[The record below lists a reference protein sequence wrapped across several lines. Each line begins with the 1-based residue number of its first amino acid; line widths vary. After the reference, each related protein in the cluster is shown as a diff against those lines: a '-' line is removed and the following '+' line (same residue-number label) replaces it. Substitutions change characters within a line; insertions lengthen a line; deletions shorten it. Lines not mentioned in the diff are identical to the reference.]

1 MTKIKDH
8 PDEPHV
14 RRAARSTFS
23 AEYHLSR
30 REQKVTRAVVPLLL
44 FLGSLFLYLAFRSA
58 SFDDFDSY
66 SFALALEHYRLPL
79 QQPHPPGFPVYIALG
94 RALEFILGDALT
106 ALTTLSA
113 LSGAASV
120 VLVFLLGRTIEPRH
134 PSMGLF
140 AALLIALLPVHWLT
154 AEKALSDA
162 LGLTAVLLPLWL
174 WARWIRQGA
183 STVPW
188 IPALLSGLA
197 FGVRPQNALPF
208 GFLAIYLLIHLIH
221 ARRAFHPF
229 SILAFVVGTLLWLV
243 PTALSMDVA
252 TADVSAWSRLWLGLR
267 SYTEAV
273 LQHAGHVGRA
283 DAITGMRN
291 PFFEALRIRWIAF
304 MRTTLEANLGILPQR
319 SASTGAWLIAVAA
332 GFVFVPGLIAAGWQ
346 RRRIRWIGLWMLA
359 VVLQIL
365 FLETL
370 DRPRLLLPIL
380 PPLVLLVASGWVRW
394 RLPDGLNVGVILA
407 TSLLFMRIGLPWAA
421 TLANVPAPPAQATT
435 YVTDRYPP
443 DTTLVAAAGS
453 YRAVQVEL
461 PEYRHAY
468 LYQFDGEAVERWL
481 SEGNVNHVVIIDRDQ
496 FPSGVVETLSAGD
509 RWVPIED
516 RVFARD
522 RRAHTQH
529 DQVRVQVLTLAS
541 SVPAEALAPDPDSCV
556 DVGGGVDGR
565 YLGAGWFRG
574 EVIGGV
580 EGRWAGGI
588 STSTV
593 RITLPAD
600 RDYRLRLRGMAYPEG
615 QTVTLRVDGQELDAA
630 DLPTQWSVV
639 SLSLPAEALNPE
651 GFTTLTL
658 AHAVAISPAEATDGA
673 SSDARPLT
681 AAYDWLCVIRP

>member
-8 PDEPHV
+8 PDEPHT
-14 RRAARSTFS
+14 RRASRSTFS
-23 AEYHLSR
+23 AEYQPSR
-30 REQKVTRAVVPLLL
+30 REQKIAHAAVPLLL
-44 FLGSLFLYLAFRSA
+44 FLGSLLLYLAFRSA

-66 SFALALEHYRLPL
+66 SFALALEHYSLPL
-79 QQPHPPGFPVYIALG
+79 QQPHPPGFPIYIALG
-94 RALEFILGDALT
+94 RVLKFLLGDALT

-134 PSMGLF
+134 PSLGLF

-174 WARWIRQGA
+174 WARWIRRGA

-188 IPALLSGLA
+188 APALLSGLA

-208 GFLAIYLLIHLIH
+208 GFLAVYLLIH

-229 SILAFVVGTLLWLV
+229 SALAFVAGTLLWLV

-252 TADVSAWSRLWLGLR
+252 NAGDSAWSRLWFGLR
-267 SYTEAV
+267 DYTEAV
-273 LQHAGHVGRA
+273 LQHAAHVGRA
-283 DAITGMRN
+283 DAITGMQSS
-291 PFFEALRIRWIAF
+291 FFEALRIRWIAF
-304 MRTTLEANLGILPQR
+304 IRTMLEANLGILPQKL
-319 SASTGAWLIAVAA
+319 ASTSAWLIAVAG

-346 RRRIRWIGLWMLA
+346 RRRIRWIGLWMLG

-380 PPLVLLVASGWVRW
+380 PPLALLVASGWVRW

-407 TSLLFMRIGLPWAA
+407 TSLLFLRIGLPWAA
-421 TLANVPAPPAQATT
+421 TLANVPAPPAQATA
-435 YVTDRYPP
+435 YVADRYPP
-443 DTTLVAAAGS
+443 DTTVVTAAGS
-453 YRAVQVEL
+453 YRAAQVEL
-461 PEYRHAY
+461 PQYRHAY
-468 LYQFDGEAVERWL
+468 LYEFDGEAVERWL
-481 SEGNVNHVVIIDRDQ
+481 SGGNVNHVVIIDRDQ
-496 FPSGVVETLSAGD
+496 FPPGVVETLSAED

-529 DQVRVQVLTLAS
+529 DHVRVQVLTPAP
-541 SVPAEALAPDPDSCV
+541 SVPAEALAPDPDGCV
-556 DVGGGVDGR
+556 DIGGGVDGR

-588 STSTV
+588 PTSTI
-593 RITLPAD
+593 RITLPAG

-615 QTVTLRVDGQELDAA
+615 QTVTLRVDGRELDTA
-630 DLPTQWSVV
+630 DLRTQWSVV
-639 SLSLPAEALNPE
+639 SLSLPAENLNPE

-658 AHAVAISPAEATDGA
+658 AHAVAISPAEVTGGT
-673 SSDARPLT
+673 SSDARLLT
-681 AAYDWLCVIRP
+681 AAYDWLCATRP